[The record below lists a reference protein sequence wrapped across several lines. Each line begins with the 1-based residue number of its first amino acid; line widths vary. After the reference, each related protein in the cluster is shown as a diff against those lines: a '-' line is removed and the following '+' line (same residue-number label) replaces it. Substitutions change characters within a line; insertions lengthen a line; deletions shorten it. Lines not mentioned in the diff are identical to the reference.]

1 MTTRIRTASF
11 WLVAA
16 LCGTAASASAV
27 AETRYVTDQ
36 LEVTMR
42 SGTSTRNSIVRM
54 LKSGAAVE
62 VLEED
67 AESGYSHVRLGSGE
81 EGWILS
87 RFLLDQPVA
96 RDVLPDLQRRYDA
109 LREQSGA
116 TSGQLS
122 GTRTELADL
131 QKQHAK
137 LQEENESLAAQLQD
151 VRRKAADVLN
161 IDAQNSQL
169 RSRVTMLEGDNEQL
183 RILNEDL
190 SNRRNIEW
198 FVAGGGVLFFG
209 LLLGL
214 ILPRIRWRR
223 RSSWGDL

>member
-1 MTTRIRTASF
+1 MRKRIRTASF
-11 WLVAA
+11 WLAVA
-16 LCGTAASASAV
+16 LCGAAATAPAQ

-54 LKSGAAVE
+54 LKSGASVE
-62 VLEED
+62 VLED
-67 AESGYSHVRLGSGE
+67 DPESGYSHVRLASGE

-96 RDVLPDLQRRYDA
+96 RDVLPDLQRRYAA

-116 TSGQLS
+116 ATGQLS
-122 GTRTELADL
+122 STRAELGDL
-131 QKQHAK
+131 QKQLGK
-137 LQEENESLAAQLQD
+137 LQEENEGLAGQLQD

-169 RSRVTMLEGDNEQL
+169 RNRVTMLEGDNEQL

>member
-1 MTTRIRTASF
+1 MTRKILARPSWA
-11 WLVAA
+11 AA
-16 LCGTAASASAV
+16 LLCATLFSAPTV

-42 SGTSTRNSIVRM
+42 SGTSTRNAIVRM

-62 VLEED
+62 VLGED
-67 AESGYSHVRLGSGE
+67 AESGYTQVRLASGE
-81 EGWILS
+81 EGWVLT
-87 RFLLDQPVA
+87 RFLVNEPVA
-96 RDVLPDLQRRYDA
+96 REVLPDLQRRFAA
-109 LREQSGA
+109 LREQSSS

-122 GTRTELADL
+122 SSRAELAEL
-131 QKQHAK
+131 EKQRDA
-137 LQEENESLAAQLQD
+137 LQEENQSLAAQLQE

-169 RSRVTMLEGDNEQL
+169 RNRVTQLEGDNEQL
-183 RILNEDL
+183 KILNDEL

-209 LLLGL
+209 LVLGL
-214 ILPRIRWRR
+214 VLPRIRWRR